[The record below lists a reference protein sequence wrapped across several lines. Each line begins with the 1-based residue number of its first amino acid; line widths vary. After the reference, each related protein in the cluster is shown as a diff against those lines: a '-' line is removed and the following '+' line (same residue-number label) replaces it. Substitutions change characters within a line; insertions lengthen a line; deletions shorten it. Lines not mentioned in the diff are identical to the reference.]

1 MRIALRIIIILG
13 VLAFGYFGMKKLA
26 TLGDKKRPK
35 PQKVIKTVFV
45 DTVQNGIVPIM
56 LEANGNLIAKRRLEL
71 YSEVQGVLKPGGKL
85 FKPGQ
90 TFRRGETLLRLDASE
105 FQASV
110 QSQKSNLINQI
121 TAILPDL
128 RLDFPDAFTKWENYV
143 NTFDVNKA
151 IPELPEITSEKERYF
166 ITGRNILTGFYDVKN
181 LEQRLYKY
189 KISAPFSGILT
200 EANVTEGTLV
210 RNGQK
215 LGEFIQT
222 GSYELPVAISKSYA
236 DLLEIGKKVT
246 LSNRTDSKEY
256 TGTVTRVN
264 GNIDQA
270 SQTINAF
277 IEVNDPSLREGM
289 YLEAQLNA
297 REETAAI
304 SINRN
309 LLQADNQL
317 FVVRDTVLDIM
328 EAKPV
333 YFTEKKAVITGVP
346 DGTLLVNKV
355 VPGAYAGMRVK
366 VFEEKAT
373 VIRNESSVAKPQT
386 P

>member
-1 MRIALRIIIILG
+1 M
-13 VLAFGYFGMKKLA
+13 VLGYFGMTRLTA
-26 TLGDKKRPK
+26 LGDKERPK

-45 DTVQNGIVPIM
+45 DTVQNSTVPIM

-71 YSEVQGVLKPGGKL
+71 YSEVQGILKSGGKL

-90 TFRRGETLLRLDASE
+90 TYRKGETLLRLDAAE

-128 RLDFPDAFTKWENYV
+128 RLDFPDAFAKWETYV
-143 NTFDVNKA
+143 NTIDVNKS

-166 ITGRNILTGFYDVKN
+166 ITGRNILTAYYNVKN
-181 LEQRLYKY
+181 LEQRLYKFR
-189 KISAPFSGILT
+189 IAAPFTGILT

-215 LGEFIQT
+215 LGEFIET
-222 GSYELPVAISKSYA
+222 GSYELPVAVSKSYA
-236 DLLEIGKKVT
+236 DLLEIGKTVLLT
-246 LSNRTDSKEY
+246 NEADSKEY
-256 TGTVTRVN
+256 SGIVTRIN
-264 GNIDQA
+264 GNVDQA

-277 IEVNDPSLREGM
+277 IEVNNENLREGM
-289 YLEAQLNA
+289 YLEAHLNA
-297 REETAAI
+297 REEQEAI

-309 LLQADNQL
+309 LLQGDNQL
-317 FVVRDTVLDIM
+317 FVVRDTVLDII

-333 YFTEKKAVITGVP
+333 YFSEKKAVITGVP

-366 VFEEKAT
+366 IFEESPANGQT
-373 VIRNESSVAKPQT
+373 GGITAKPLT